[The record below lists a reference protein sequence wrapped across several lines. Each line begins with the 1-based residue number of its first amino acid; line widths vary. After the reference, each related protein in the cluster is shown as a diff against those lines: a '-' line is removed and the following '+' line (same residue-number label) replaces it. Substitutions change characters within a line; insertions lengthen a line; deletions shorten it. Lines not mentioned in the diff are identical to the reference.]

1 MLTFGHLINSPTQ
14 GVKMEDCIMDEEI
27 KTPEQQLNDPTPGD
41 NGGER
46 TFTQDEVNRIVQDR
60 LARERDKLT
69 GQTKKDEREKAL
81 EAREAR
87 LDCREYLDSKG
98 YPAALLE
105 VLDSSDTAKF
115 KAAADKLVELFP
127 GVVPKKQDPV
137 LKGWKPASP
146 DRDGNPDSINA
157 RLAAAFKPKI

>member
-1 MLTFGHLINSPTQ
+1 MSEELNPTQ
-14 GVKMEDCIMDEEI
+14 
-27 KTPEQQLNDPTPGD
+27 QQTQDPTPGAS
-41 NGGER
+41 GGER

-127 GVVPKKQDPV
+127 GVVPMKQDPV
-137 LKGWKPASP
+137 LNGWKPASP

>member
-1 MLTFGHLINSPTQ
+1 MSEELNPTQ
-14 GVKMEDCIMDEEI
+14 
-27 KTPEQQLNDPTPGD
+27 QQTQDPTPGAS
-41 NGGER
+41 GGER

-69 GQTKKDEREKAL
+69 GQTKKDEREKDEREKAL

-127 GVVPKKQDPV
+127 GVVP
-137 LKGWKPASP
+137 
-146 DRDGNPDSINA
+146 
-157 RLAAAFKPKI
+157 

>member
-1 MLTFGHLINSPTQ
+1 MSEELNPTQ
-14 GVKMEDCIMDEEI
+14 
-27 KTPEQQLNDPTPGD
+27 QQTQDPTPGAS
-41 NGGER
+41 GGER

-60 LARERDKLT
+60 LAR
-69 GQTKKDEREKAL
+69 EREKAL

-98 YPAALLE
+98 YPAALLV

-115 KAAADKLVELFP
+115 KVAADKLVELFP
-127 GVVPKKQDPV
+127 CVVPKKQDPV

-146 DRDGNPDSINA
+146 DRGGNPDSINA

>member
-1 MLTFGHLINSPTQ
+1 M
-14 GVKMEDCIMDEEI
+14 
-27 KTPEQQLNDPTPGD
+27 
-41 NGGER
+41 
-46 TFTQDEVNRIVQDR
+46 
-60 LARERDKLT
+60 
-69 GQTKKDEREKAL
+69 
-81 EAREAR
+81 
-87 LDCREYLDSKG
+87 DCREYLDSKG

>member
-1 MLTFGHLINSPTQ
+1 MSEELNPTQ
-14 GVKMEDCIMDEEI
+14 
-27 KTPEQQLNDPTPGD
+27 QQTQDPTPGAS
-41 NGGER
+41 GGER
-46 TFTQDEVNRIVQDR
+46 TFTQDEVNRIVSDR
-60 LARERDKLT
+60 LAREREKLT
-69 GQTKKDEREKAL
+69 GQAKKDEREKAL

-87 LDCREYLDSKG
+87 LDCREYLDTKG
-98 YPAALLE
+98 YPAALLEVLE

-146 DRDGNPDSINA
+146 DRDGNPDNIND
-157 RLAAAFKPKI
+157 RLAAAFRPKI